1 MNRQLTLGSL
11 FDGIGGFPYAASF
24 YGINALWASEIVP
37 ECVSVTKRHFP
48 DMAHVG
54 DITKLDGHT
63 LPPVDIITF
72 GSPCQDL
79 SVASGKRLGLAGERS
94 GLFLEAIRIIREM
107 QEATNGEYPKFALWE
122 NVPGALSSSGRR
134 DFKAVLEAFT
144 ETEVPMPRSGQ
155 WANAGMVRGRG
166 VDLAWCVY
174 DAQHFGTA
182 QRRRRIFLVAD
193 FRAERAGEILFVP
206 KSLSGYFAAG
216 GTPRQGLAAYAQDG
230 IGAAGAGIDGYNAQ
244 LTGDV
249 AATLGTNCGMSTGR
263 NGVVE
268 ILNDQGGNSISVEKG
283 GVSPT
288 LRSQTHGNLPIT
300 AYSIQGSMIGRTDG
314 NGPQGDGIN
323 ENVSFTLN
331 TIGRH
336 AICMETE
343 QEEQPP
349 LVAAGFDL
357 QQITSKTNRSTLKP
371 VQPTLC
377 GAGSPHVVTAP
388 GSMAEFA
395 PDAMVGING
404 NLAGTLLASYCKG
417 TGMRCGLERDVVLCA
432 ASGQS
437 KAEIFEELSPTL
449 NCTSEQPYIVK
460 PGDVG
465 QVEAIEAHPQ
475 IAPICMGTAQAN
487 ASVLDD
493 QSPTLTC
500 AHGQAPILIH
510 PEIAGT
516 LCASGAG
523 LSRPAGQGNELD
535 FCVVSAGFKHKASS
549 QAGSLG
555 YQEETA
561 PTLLAGQQ
569 GAVMKAYVIGAYHS
583 GGMLSDNPKSGFYEA
598 GTSRTLD
605 LNGGNPCCN
614 QGGVAV
620 VEGADDPKEQATAVD
635 CRNLRETDEVS
646 GTLLAKAASGGYS
659 LNYQNPVRTGLCVRR
674 LTPTEAERLQ
684 GYPDGW
690 TEYGEDGKPV
700 SDTKRYQMLGNSVAV
715 PCVAYIMQGIR
726 DAVSREDA

>member
-1 MNRQLTLGSL
+1 MNRGQLTLGSL

-24 YGINALWASEIVP
+24 YGIRPLWASEIVP
-37 ECVSVTKRHFP
+37 ECVSVTKKHFP
-48 DMAHVG
+48 DMEHVG
-54 DITKLDGHT
+54 DITKLHGGK

-122 NVPGALSSSGRR
+122 NVPGALSSSSRR
-134 DFKAVLEAFT
+134 DFKAVLEAFADA
-144 ETEVPMPRSGQ
+144 EVPMPGSGR

-174 DAQHFGTA
+174 DAQYFGTA

-193 FRAERAGEILFVP
+193 FRGTRAGEILFVP

-216 GTPRQGLAAYAQDG
+216 GTPRQGASAYAPA
-230 IGAAGAGIDGYNAQ
+230 GAGTAGAGIDGYNAQ
-244 LTGDV
+244 LTGHV

-263 NGVVE
+263 NGVIEMPDGVEAAVPAISMRIRCGCEGGGKGPLLQVEKSGTLATGNDQYLFAPKVE
-268 ILNDQGGNSISVEKG
+268 ILNDQGGDSLSVEKG

-300 AYSIQGSMIGRTDG
+300 AYAIQGSMIGRADG

-331 TIGRH
+331 TIDRH
-336 AICMETE
+336 AVCMTTG
-343 QEEQPP
+343 QDGQPP
-349 LVAAGFDL
+349 TVAAGFDL
-357 QQITSKTNRSTLKP
+357 QQITSRTNRSTLKP

-388 GSMAEFA
+388 
-395 PDAMVGING
+395 
-404 NLAGTLLASYCKG
+404 L
-417 TGMRCGLERDVVLCA
+417 
-432 ASGQS
+432 
-437 KAEIFEELSPTL
+437 
-449 NCTSEQPYIVK
+449 
-460 PGDVG
+460 
-465 QVEAIEAHPQ
+465 
-475 IAPICMGTAQAN
+475 CMGTGQAN
-487 ASVLDD
+487 AGILEE
-493 QSPTLTC
+493 QSPTLTA
-500 AHGQAPILIH
+500 AHEQPIVTH
-510 PEIAGT
+510 PQIAGT

-535 FCVVSAGFKHKASS
+535 FCVVSAGFKHKAGS
-549 QAGSLG
+549 QSGSIG
-555 YQEETA
+555 FQEETA

-569 GAVMKAYVIGAYHS
+569 SAVMKAYVIGAYHS

-598 GTSRTLD
+598 DTSRTLD

-620 VEGADDPKEQATAVD
+620 VEDADGSGAAAVD

-690 TEYGEDGKPV
+690 TETGADGKAI

-726 DAVSREDA
+726 DAVDEV

>member
-1 MNRQLTLGSL
+1 MKTDQLTLGSL

-24 YGINALWASEIVP
+24 YGIRPLWASEIVP
-37 ECVSVTKRHFP
+37 ECVSVTKKHFP
-48 DMAHVG
+48 DMEHFG
-54 DITKLDGHT
+54 DITKLHGGK

-122 NVPGALSSSGRR
+122 NVPGALSSSSRR

-144 ETEVPMPRSGQ
+144 DTEVPMPGSGR

-174 DAQHFGTA
+174 DAQYFGTA

-193 FRAERAGEILFVP
+193 FRGTRAGEILFVP

-216 GTPRQGLAAYAQDG
+216 GTPRQGAAAYAQS
-230 IGAAGAGIDGYNAQ
+230 GAGTAGAGDVIPAVSMRIRCGCEGGGKGPLLQVEKSGTLA
-244 LTGDV
+244 TGNDQYLF
-249 AATLGTNCGMSTGR
+249 APKDA
-263 NGVVE
+263 VE
-268 ILNDQGGNSISVEKG
+268 ILNDQGGDSLSVEKG

-300 AYSIQGSMIGRTDG
+300 AYAIQGSVIGRADG

-331 TIGRH
+331 TIDRH
-336 AICMETE
+336 AVCMETG
-343 QEEQPP
+343 QEGQPP
-349 LVAAGFDL
+349 IAAAGFDL
-357 QQITSKTNRSTLKP
+357 QQITSRTDRSTLKP

-377 GAGSPHVVTAP
+377 GAGSPHVVTAEGLP
-388 GSMAEFA
+388 

-404 NLAGTLLASYCKG
+404 NLAGTLLASYYKG
-417 TGMRCGLERDVVLCA
+417 TGMRCGRERDVVLCA
-432 ASGQS
+432 SSGQS
-437 KAEIFEELSPTL
+437 HAEILRELSPTL
-449 NCTSEQPYIVK
+449 NCASEQPYVVR
-460 PGDVG
+460 PGDAEQEQPIVT
-465 QVEAIEAHPQ
+465 HPQ
-475 IAPICMGTAQAN
+475 
-487 ASVLDD
+487 
-493 QSPTLTC
+493 
-500 AHGQAPILIH
+500 
-510 PEIAGT
+510 IAGT

-535 FCVVSAGFKHKASS
+535 FCVVSAGFKHKAGS
-549 QAGSLG
+549 QSGSIG
-555 YQEETA
+555 FQEETA

-569 GAVMKAYVIGAYHS
+569 SAVMKAYVVGAYHS

-598 GTSRTLD
+598 DTSRTLD

-620 VEGADDPKEQATAVD
+620 VEDADGAAAVD

-690 TEYGEDGKPV
+690 TESGADGRAI
-700 SDTKRYQMLGNSVAV
+700 SDTKRYQMLGNSIAV

-726 DAVSREDA
+726 DAVGGE

>member
-1 MNRQLTLGSL
+1 MNREQLTLGSL

-24 YGINALWASEIVP
+24 YGIRPLWASEIVP
-37 ECVSVTKRHFP
+37 ECVSVTKKHFP
-48 DMAHVG
+48 DMEHVG
-54 DITKLDGHT
+54 DITKLHGGA

-122 NVPGALSSSGRR
+122 NVPGALSSSSRR

-144 ETEVPMPRSGQ
+144 DAEVPMPGSGR

-174 DAQHFGTA
+174 DAQYFGTA
-182 QRRRRIFLVAD
+182 QRRRRIFLIAD
-193 FRAERAGEILFVP
+193 FRGERSGEILFVP

-216 GTPRQGLAAYAQDG
+216 GTPRQGPAAYAQS
-230 IGAAGAGIDGYNAQ
+230 GAGTAGAGIDGYNAQ
-244 LTGDV
+244 MTGHV

-263 NGVVE
+263 NGVIEMPDGMGAAVPAISMRIRCGCEGGGKGPLLQIEKSGTLATGNDQYLFAPKKAVE
-268 ILNDQGGNSISVEKG
+268 ILNDQGGDSLSVEKG

-300 AYSIQGSMIGRTDG
+300 AYAIQGSMIGRADG

-331 TIGRH
+331 TIDRH
-336 AICMETE
+336 AVCMATG
-343 QEEQPP
+343 QDEQPP
-349 LVAAGFDL
+349 TVAAGFDL

-388 GSMAEFA
+388 LCMA
-395 PDAMVGING
+395 
-404 NLAGTLLASYCKG
+404 T
-417 TGMRCGLERDVVLCA
+417 
-432 ASGQS
+432 GQS
-437 KAEIFEELSPTL
+437 NAEIMEEKSPTL
-449 NCTSEQPYIVK
+449 VAGHEQPIVT
-460 PGDVG
+460 
-465 QVEAIEAHPQ
+465 HPQ
-475 IAPICMGTAQAN
+475 
-487 ASVLDD
+487 
-493 QSPTLTC
+493 
-500 AHGQAPILIH
+500 
-510 PEIAGT
+510 IAGT

-535 FCVVSAGFKHKASS
+535 FCVVSAGFKHKAGS
-549 QAGSLG
+549 QSGSIG
-555 YQEETA
+555 FQEETA

-569 GAVMKAYVIGAYHS
+569 SAVMKAYVIGAYHS
-583 GGMLSDNPKSGFYEA
+583 GGMLSDNPQSGFYEA
-598 GTSRTLD
+598 DTSRTLD

-614 QGGVAV
+614 QGGMAV
-620 VEGADDPKEQATAVD
+620 VEGADGPEAAAVD

-690 TEYGEDGKPV
+690 TETGADGRAI

-726 DAVSREDA
+726 DAVGGE